1 MGYRGVSEMATSR
14 ASVPFEDVEETR
26 RGWVGSKQEQA
37 VRGENVATKQH
48 NQLSAP
54 ET

>member
-1 MGYRGVSEMATSR
+1 VVCLKLATSR
-14 ASVPFEDVEETR
+14 ASVPFEDVGETR

-37 VRGENVATKQH
+37 VRDEDAATKQH

>member
-1 MGYRGVSEMATSR
+1 LATSR

-26 RGWVGSKQEQA
+26 RGWIGSKQEQA
-37 VRGENVATKQH
+37 VQDEDVATREH
-48 NQLSAP
+48 NQLSAA